1 MDPGRGRR
9 TALVTGASAG
19 IGEALARELARRGF
33 DVVLTARRRGK
44 LDALAAGIAAEA
56 RVRAHVIAE
65 DLADPEAPRRI
76 HDALAADGIAVDV
89 LVNNAG
95 YGVPGDFTRS
105 SWETHDD
112 FLRVMLTSVQHLT
125 HLFVPAMR
133 ERGWGRVLNVA
144 SVAAYAP
151 PRPATLYGPVKRFV
165 VEATR
170 SLALELSGSGVT
182 ATALCPGFTYSEF
195 HDVMGTR
202 AQVAKLP
209 RWMWMDAA
217 DVARE
222 GVDAMLKGRVVHVT
236 GRINRVLVAGARI
249 APLGLV
255 RAVSRAL
262 GVARRNAD

>member
-1 MDPGRGRR
+1 FMSEKV
-9 TALVTGASAG
+9 ALITGCSSGFGLLAAVDFAKAGFRVVATMRNVAKQDRLLAAAKEAGVDVDVQPLDVTDAESILA
-19 IGEALARELARRGF
+19 AREYVEKEVGRL
-33 DVVLTARRRGK
+33 
-44 LDALAAGIAAEA
+44 
-56 RVRAHVIAE
+56 
-65 DLADPEAPRRI
+65 
-76 HDALAADGIAVDV
+76 DV

-95 YGVPGDFTRS
+95 YGVPEDFLRS
-105 SWETHDD
+105 PWKTQDD
-112 FLRVMLTSVQHLT
+112 FLRVMVTSVQHLT
-125 HLFVPAMR
+125 HTFVPAMR

-151 PRPATLYGPVKRFV
+151 PRPGTLYGSTKRFM

-170 SLALELSGSGVT
+170 SLALELEGSGVT

-202 AQVAKLP
+202 ATVSKLP
-209 RWMWMDAA
+209 KWMWMDAE

-222 GVDAMLKGRVVHVT
+222 GLDAMMKGRVVHVS
-236 GRINRVLVAGARI
+236 GRVNRVLVAGGRI

-262 GVARRNAD
+262 GVARQRGA